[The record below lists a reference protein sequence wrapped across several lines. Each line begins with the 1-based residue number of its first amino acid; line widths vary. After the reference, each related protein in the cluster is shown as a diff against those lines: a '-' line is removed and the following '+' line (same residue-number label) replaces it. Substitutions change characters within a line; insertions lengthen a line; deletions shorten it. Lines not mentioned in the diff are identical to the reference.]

1 MTGEDRSPPPE
12 SSSPALLVEASEGV
26 APVAIT
32 GEYAT
37 AGLVRDPLGA
47 TIRRVAFPTVAST
60 VLMTLFATVDALWVG
75 RFLGPQALAAV
86 STSLFWIWFVIAIAE
101 MVSVGLTAVAARRHG
116 EGRPRDAARIA
127 TDALAYAV
135 VLGIIVAGLALML
148 VDDMLALM
156 RTPPEVTTLARAY
169 LGTYLLGAPLL
180 FGFFAVDATFR
191 ASGDMRTPFLLLGGS
206 VLVTLLLDPVL
217 ILGLGPFPALGVA
230 GAAMATVS
238 IRAAVCV
245 IGIIVLLRRGMLET
259 TWPRVSTW
267 IAVSRVGLPIALTGV
282 SFSLIYVAVTRTT
295 TTFGT
300 PALAA
305 IGIGHRVESWIY
317 MVSVGFGA
325 AAAAIVAQNIGA
337 GRIDR
342 ARRAGWLTMT
352 YATVPG
358 LVLSTVCLV
367 ASEELAALFTGD
379 AATIAESARYL
390 RISALSNVVIAAEI
404 VLEAAMGGAGYTL
417 PPMLTSTALTA
428 SRVPLAAWA
437 AARWGPAGIWWTIS
451 ITAAARGFAM
461 IALWRNGRWARTSV

>member
-1 MTGEDRSPPPE
+1 
-12 SSSPALLVEASEGV
+12 
-26 APVAIT
+26 
-32 GEYAT
+32 
-37 AGLVRDPLGA
+37 
-47 TIRRVAFPTVAST
+47 
-60 VLMTLFATVDALWVG
+60 MTLFATVDALWVG
-75 RFLGPQALAAV
+75 RYLGPQALAAV

-116 EGRPRDAARIA
+116 EGREREAARVA
-127 TDALAYAV
+127 SDSLVYAV
-135 VLGIIVAGLALML
+135 LLGAIVAGLALVL

-156 RTPPEVTTLARAY
+156 RTPPDVTSLARAY

-206 VLVTLLLDPVL
+206 VVVTLLLDPVL
-217 ILGLGPFPALGVA
+217 ILGLGPFPPLGVA
-230 GAAMATVS
+230 GAAIATVS
-238 IRAAVCV
+238 IRAAVCI
-245 IGIIVLLRRGMLET
+245 IGIVILLRRGMIDIA
-259 TWPRVSTW
+259 WPRVRTW
-267 IAVSRVGLPIALTGV
+267 LTVSRVGLPIAVTGV

-337 GRIDR
+337 GRVDR
-342 ARRAGWLTMT
+342 ARRTGWLTT
-352 YATVPG
+352 AYATVPSVA
-358 LVLSTVCLV
+358 LATVCLL
-367 ASEELAALFTGD
+367 AAEELAALFTGD
-379 AATIAESARYL
+379 PATIAEGARYL
-390 RISALSNVVIAAEI
+390 RISAISNVVIAAEI

-428 SRVPLAAWA
+428 SRIPLAAWSA
-437 AARWGPAGIWWTIS
+437 AQWGPPGIWWTIS
-451 ITAAARGFAM
+451 ITAAARGLAM
-461 IALWRNGRWARTSV
+461 MALWRNGRWARTSV